1 MNWITGTGESV
12 AAQVARLIAERL
24 STAVRNRGR
33 AALGL
38 PGGRSVARIAG
49 ALMEEEL
56 PWQNV
61 DIFFVDERCVGPDS
75 PDSNYRSLRDDFFE
89 PLVDTGRI
97 PRSNIHRPQDETDAH
112 CSPRRYTERLAGVPR
127 GGAGVDDASRPERPA
142 PHFDLVLLGVGEDG
156 HVASLF
162 PDHPSVETGGR
173 EFILVENAPKP
184 PPERISASRP
194 LLEDADTAI
203 LLFLGEGKRE
213 ALRRFRAEYPPSVES
228 FPCRLADAI
237 DDAWAATDLA

>member
-1 MNWITGTGESV
+1 MNWITGTAESV
-12 AAQVARLIAERL
+12 AAQVAKLIAERL
-24 STAVRNRGR
+24 STAVRERGR

-38 PGGRSVARIAG
+38 PGGRSVARVG
-49 ALMEEEL
+49 EALLEEEL

-61 DIFFVDERCVGPDS
+61 DMFFVDERCVDPDS
-75 PDSNYRSLRDDFFE
+75 PDSNYRTLRDDFFE
-89 PLVDTGRI
+89 ALVDTGRI
-97 PRSNIHRPQDETDAH
+97 PRSNIHRPQDEADAH
-112 CSPRRYTERLAGVPR
+112 CSPRRYTQRLLGVSREGRAG
-127 GGAGVDDASRPERPA
+127 AASPGEKPS

-162 PDHPSVETGGR
+162 PDHPSMQAGGR
-173 EFILVENAPKP
+173 EFILVENAPKAP
-184 PPERISASRP
+184 PQRISASRA

-213 ALRRFRAEYPPSVES
+213 ALRRFRAEHPPSVES
-228 FPCRLADAI
+228 FPCRLAEAI